1 MEDII
6 NNQLG
11 LFLMYLA
18 SGILI
23 CLLFDIFRALRKAIK
38 TSDLVTYIED
48 TIFWI
53 LASCF
58 LLYLTFILNSGE
70 IRFFLFIGL
79 ALGCALYYFTIS
91 KYFMKITVKIFI
103 ILKNILITPIRIF
116 LKINKKLICF
126 ICINLQNITKF
137 FKNIPKT
144 TKKQ

>member
-58 LLYLTFILNSGE
+58 LLYLTFILNSGK
-70 IRFFLFIGL
+70 IRLFIFIGL
-79 ALGCALYYFTIS
+79 ALGCSLYYFTIS

>member
-58 LLYLTFILNSGE
+58 LLYLTFILNSGK
-70 IRFFLFIGL
+70 IRLFIFIGL

-126 ICINLQNITKF
+126 ICINLQNITKS

>member
-58 LLYLTFILNSGE
+58 LLYLTFILNSGK
-70 IRFFLFIGL
+70 IRLFIFIGL